1 MLMTCL
7 RTHASCL
14 SHQKCKPLTLVL
26 LSTTPSCWRFQVQ
39 TYVVNLTAV
48 YAVSIFAA
56 VSFQFYVAVALHIQT
71 TRESRWA
78 VHMQLQR

>member
-7 RTHASCL
+7 RTHASCP
-14 SHQKCKPLTLVL
+14 SRQKCKPLILVL
-26 LSTTPSCWRFQVQ
+26 WSMMPSCWRFQVQ

-48 YAVSIFAA
+48 YAVSIFAV
-56 VSFQFYVAVALHIQT
+56 VSFQFYVAVALHIQI
-71 TRESRWA
+71 TRESKWA